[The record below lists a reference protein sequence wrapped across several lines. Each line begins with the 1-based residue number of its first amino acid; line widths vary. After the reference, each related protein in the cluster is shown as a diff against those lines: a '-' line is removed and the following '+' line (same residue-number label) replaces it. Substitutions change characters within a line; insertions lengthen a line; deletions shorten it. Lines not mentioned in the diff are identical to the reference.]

1 MRRVTIVESL
11 SAKIEEDATPC
22 EFSTH
27 LLSVSTPRMIAVP
40 QFSNWQP

>member
-11 SAKIEEDATPC
+11 STKIEGDVASC